1 MKWDWIGENADII
14 ENLLGQHLYL
24 AFLPVAIGLAIALPV
39 GMLAVRHPRLYAPIL
54 MAGGILY
61 SIPSLALFIVL
72 PSILGTRILDPINI
86 IVALT
91 FYAMA
96 LLIRSVVD
104 GLRSVPDHVTQAA
117 SAIGYRRYQQLL
129 QVELPIALPVIASGV
144 RVVTVSNI
152 SLVSVGALIGTG
164 GLGEL
169 FTQGFQLG
177 FLTPIV
183 VGGVLS
189 VAITLLADGVLLFVQ
204 RILTP
209 WARAG
214 SVG

>member
-1 MKWDWIGENADII
+1 MKWDWIGENAGTI
-14 ENLLGQHLYL
+14 ENLLGQHLCL

-39 GMLAVRHPRLYAPIL
+39 GMLAVRHPRLYPSIL
-54 MAGGILY
+54 MTGGILY
-61 SIPSLALFIVL
+61 SVPSLALFIVL

-117 SAIGYRRYQQLL
+117 SAIGYRRYRQLL

-144 RVVTVSNI
+144 RVVTVSTI

-189 VAITLLADGVLLFVQ
+189 VAITLLADGLLLFVQ

-214 SVG
+214 SVR

>member
-1 MKWDWIGENADII
+1 
-14 ENLLGQHLYL
+14 
-24 AFLPVAIGLAIALPV
+24 
-39 GMLAVRHPRLYAPIL
+39 
-54 MAGGILY
+54 
-61 SIPSLALFIVL
+61 
-72 PSILGTRILDPINI
+72 
-86 IVALT
+86 
-91 FYAMA
+91 MA

-117 SAIGYRRYQQLL
+117 SAIGYRRYRQLL
-129 QVELPIALPVIASGV
+129 QVELPITLPVIASGV
-144 RVVTVSNI
+144 RVVPVSTI

-164 GLGEL
+164 GPGEL

-189 VAITLLADGVLLFVQ
+189 VAITLLADGLLLFVQ

-214 SVG
+214 SVR